1 MHVDQAQSRIM
12 RTQLAA
18 GLLVAVAVG
27 AAFVPISAPD
37 PTPITIPEAKPKTEK
52 QQALPPMQPLVSA
65 ASLTAMAPPV
75 VVVAKPDS
83 KAAEPPPPPPPAWRY
98 LGSLITPRGMHG
110 LVAVNDRQRFVR
122 EGQSIDGATV
132 ITLALDHLILARGD
146 ARERIDLAP
155 RQSGALKIVTAQTP
169 PMIPGI
175 PTGQPGGPQTPA
187 QIAAQRRLA
196 SRTPGEQAKFDN
208 IMARMERIDM
218 MERSGR
224 MDGPVADKARAILQ
238 GGNDEEFQS
247 FMKENMDKSGLSE
260 RQEGK

>member
-1 MHVDQAQSRIM
+1 MRI
-12 RTQLAA
+12 QLAA

-27 AAFVPISAPD
+27 AAFVPVSASD
-37 PTPITIPEAKPKTEK
+37 PTPITIPEAKPKAEK
-52 QQALPPMQPLVSA
+52 EQALPPMQPVVSA

-83 KAAEPPPPPPPAWRY
+83 KAAEPPPPPPPPAWRY

-122 EGQSIDGATV
+122 EGQSVEGATV
-132 ITLALDHLILARGD
+132 ITLAQDHLILARGD

-169 PMIPGI
+169 PIIQGMPAA
-175 PTGQPGGPQTPA
+175 GQPGGPQTPA

-196 SRTPGEQAKFDN
+196 SRTPNEQAKFDN
-208 IMARMERIDM
+208 MMARMERIDM

-238 GGNDEEFQS
+238 SGNDEEFQS
-247 FMKENMDKSGLSE
+247 FMKENMDKSGMSE
-260 RQEGK
+260 RQEDK